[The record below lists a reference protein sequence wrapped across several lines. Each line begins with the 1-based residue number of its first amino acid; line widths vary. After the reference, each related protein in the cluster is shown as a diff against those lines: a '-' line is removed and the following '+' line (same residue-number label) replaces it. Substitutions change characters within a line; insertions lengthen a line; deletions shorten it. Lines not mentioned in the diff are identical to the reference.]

1 MRKQILLAEDEVN
14 LRRVLGAQLARDG
27 YDVKTAAD
35 GHEAIELLG
44 GGQVDIVISDLRMPR
59 VDGLTLLKH
68 VVAHRPEIPVI
79 LITAHGTVDTA
90 VEALK
95 LGAFDYVTKPF
106 DRDEFRAI
114 VAKAARTSELRLAD
128 VGPEGEKHEI
138 SGKSRAIR
146 EVYAMI
152 DRVAKTPSTVLI
164 TGESGTGKEL
174 IANAIHRNS
183 DRADKA
189 FIRVNC
195 AAIPESLV
203 ESELFGYQK
212 GAFTGA
218 VGSKPGRFELADQ
231 GTLFLDEIGDI
242 PLAMQVK
249 LLRALQYM
257 SFERVGGIK
266 PIHVDVRLVA
276 ATNRDLQEAIKQGK
290 FREDLYYRLN
300 IVQISL
306 PPLRERMEDIPIL
319 VARLVARQNER
330 LKKNVSGVSDKA
342 MEALVAYHWPG
353 NIRELENVIERS
365 VLFCEDGARVEVAD
379 LPKDVLVKR
388 EPPPGA
394 APSIAP
400 AAATSHDDAPASSPG
415 AIASSTPVDLEAQAE
430 DADEEPAAPGDVG
443 LKELVREATSR
454 VERDLILGALSQTL
468 GNVTHA
474 AKLLKISRKSL
485 QTKMKE
491 LGLREPKDEPG

>member
-203 ESELFGYQK
+203 ESELFGYEK

-218 VGSKPGRFELADQ
+218 VGS
-231 GTLFLDEIGDI
+231 
-242 PLAMQVK
+242 
-249 LLRALQYM
+249 
-257 SFERVGGIK
+257 
-266 PIHVDVRLVA
+266 
-276 ATNRDLQEAIKQGK
+276 
-290 FREDLYYRLN
+290 
-300 IVQISL
+300 
-306 PPLRERMEDIPIL
+306 
-319 VARLVARQNER
+319 
-330 LKKNVSGVSDKA
+330 
-342 MEALVAYHWPG
+342 
-353 NIRELENVIERS
+353 
-365 VLFCEDGARVEVAD
+365 
-379 LPKDVLVKR
+379 
-388 EPPPGA
+388 
-394 APSIAP
+394 
-400 AAATSHDDAPASSPG
+400 
-415 AIASSTPVDLEAQAE
+415 
-430 DADEEPAAPGDVG
+430 
-443 LKELVREATSR
+443 
-454 VERDLILGALSQTL
+454 
-468 GNVTHA
+468 
-474 AKLLKISRKSL
+474 
-485 QTKMKE
+485 
-491 LGLREPKDEPG
+491 